1 MDIYLVWLTE
11 GVGPPLFFLCRGAGM
26 GIGFDP
32 KKEYEELIDQVA
44 KECGYS
50 VYERSIRLKGA
61 NSRITVKIDSNAGIA
76 HADCGRYSREL
87 ARTLD
92 EKGTLPNYMLEI
104 SSPGLNR
111 KIRSPEEF
119 IRFVNSTVKIIYENN
134 GGRVAKGKLL
144 AADENGINVYV
155 TEEKREMRLPYNA
168 IKSANLDF

>member
-1 MDIYLVWLTE
+1 
-11 GVGPPLFFLCRGAGM
+11 M

-50 VYERSIRLKGA
+50 VYERSIRLKGV
-61 NSRITVKIDSNAGIA
+61 NTRITVKIDSASDIA
-76 HADCGRYSREL
+76 HADCERYSREL

-92 EKGTLPNYMLEI
+92 DKGTLPNYMLEI
-104 SSPGLNR
+104 SSPGFNR

-119 IRFVNSTVKIIYENN
+119 VRFVNSTVKIIYEDN
-134 GGRVAKGKLL
+134 GGKFAKGKLL

-155 TEEKREMRLPYNA
+155 TEEKRELRLPYNA